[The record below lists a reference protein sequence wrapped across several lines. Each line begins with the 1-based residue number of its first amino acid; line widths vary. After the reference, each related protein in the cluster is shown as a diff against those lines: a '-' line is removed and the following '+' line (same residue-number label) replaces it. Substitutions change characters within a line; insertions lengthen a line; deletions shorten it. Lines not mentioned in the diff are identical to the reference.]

1 MQVRLNTVA
10 IVDDDEISLLLIRK
24 FLEQKQAAKIIL
36 PFSNGFEAISFLDEN
51 ADNLLELPWL
61 ILLDITM
68 PGMSGWQFLKE
79 LNKIQ
84 FVEGYKPAVCIIS
97 ASETIDFQILKNYP
111 FIKGYLMKPV
121 IPGKLITI
129 VEQMRMS
136 VEASSSISSQFAE
149 REYNQ

>member
-1 MQVRLNTVA
+1 MQVHLNTVA
-10 IVDDDEISLLLIRK
+10 IIDDDEISLLLIRK

-36 PFSNGFEAISFLDEN
+36 PFSNGFEALSFLKNN
-51 ADNLLELPWL
+51 ADNFFELPWL

-79 LNKIQ
+79 LNKIK
-84 FVEGYKPAVCIIS
+84 FVDGYNPAVCIIS
-97 ASETIDFQILKNYP
+97 ASETIDFQIFKNYP

-129 VEQMRMS
+129 VEQLKISIEANNS
-136 VEASSSISSQFAE
+136 VSSTLC
-149 REYNQ
+149 

>member
-36 PFSNGFEAISFLDEN
+36 PFSSGFEAVSFLDDN
-51 ADNLLELPWL
+51 ANNFSELPWL

-79 LNKIQ
+79 LNKIN
-84 FVEGYKPAVCIIS
+84 FIDGYKPAVCIIS
-97 ASETIDFQILKNYP
+97 ASETIDFQILKNYS

-121 IPGKLITI
+121 VPAKLIAM
-129 VEQMRMS
+129 VEQMKTS
-136 VEASSSISSQFAE
+136 IEASNSVGSVLAE
-149 REYNQ
+149 KEL